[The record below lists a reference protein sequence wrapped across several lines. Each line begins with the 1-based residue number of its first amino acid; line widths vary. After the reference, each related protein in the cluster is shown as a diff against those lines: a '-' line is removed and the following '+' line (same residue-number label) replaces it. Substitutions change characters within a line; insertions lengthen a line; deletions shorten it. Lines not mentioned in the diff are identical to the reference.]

1 MVASAAVRVV
11 VTGRI
16 LAWAAGVLLVVGASS
31 QGAGDA
37 QAPPA
42 ASPSIWTRQDTGTLR
57 GAVSAP
63 WAVDDA
69 NSVVAVFVDGAEHG
83 PLKPDPLID
92 QFDLTFVPH
101 VLPVT
106 VGTRVRFRNS
116 DTVLHNVFSP
126 SDEVAGFDLGTY
138 SAGGERSID
147 FEVPGEVVVLCN
159 VHPQMS
165 AFVLVLETAFWG
177 VTDEAGDYSL
187 GGIPA
192 GTHRVTVWNQV
203 AEPLEAEVTIVPGA
217 ETRADF
223 VFSERRR
230 GGWIRRRLQSS
241 VTSSA
246 SLGMPE
252 EHPVDERTRG
262 YDR

>member
-1 MVASAAVRVV
+1 MVASAAVRAV
-11 VTGRI
+11 VTGSV
-16 LAWAAGVLLVVGASS
+16 LLWATAVLLVVGTWSHGAAEAHALLPAGASTS
-31 QGAGDA
+31 L
-37 QAPPA
+37 
-42 ASPSIWTRQDTGTLR
+42 RQDTGTLQ
-57 GAVSAP
+57 GAISAP

-69 NSVVAVFVDGAEHG
+69 NSVVAVFVDGAAYE
-83 PLKPDPLID
+83 PVKPDPLID

-126 SDEVAGFDLGTY
+126 SDAVTAFDLGTY
-138 SAGGERSID
+138 PADGERSVD

-192 GTHRVTVWNQV
+192 GTHRVRVWNQV
-203 AEPLEAEVTIVPGA
+203 AEPLEAEVTIAPGA

-223 VFSERRR
+223 AFSTRRRR
-230 GGWIRRRLQSS
+230 GWIKRRREAS
-241 VTSSA
+241 VTTGVSA
-246 SLGMPE
+246 GMPE
-252 EHPVDERTRG
+252 ERPAD
-262 YDR
+262 DRHSRR